1 MKCLKAFDRR
11 EEGSV
16 LSLNTNFCLFV
27 NVGMNMNLIIII
39 PHMFLRSFSSLSL
52 FAG

>member
-27 NVGMNMNLIIII
+27 SMNMNLIIII